1 MRQSFLTSLSRAGRG
16 LCVGFASEPNIRREL
31 AVMLLVLA
39 LTFALPLLALERI
52 AVLTVAG
59 LVFVVEFLNTALE
72 RLLNVVKPQFHED
85 VRDIKDLSAGAVF
98 IAALLAVVV
107 GLLVFGPYAL
117 FLIRHV

>member
-1 MRQSFLTSLSRAGRG
+1 M
-16 LCVGFASEPNIRREL
+16 GFASEPNIRREL